1 MPSLYNS
8 GCKHAKRCMPAL
20 LGLTC
25 ALILAAC
32 GGGSSGSAT
41 NSDGNVIPEIPQTTA
56 SANNTATPAPVPVVL
71 ETVTTCDIP
80 NFQTEFI
87 ALVNAARTKGA
98 VCGNVTRK
106 PSKPLAWNDLLGIAS
121 GIHSNDMAVNN
132 FFDHNSPRTGS
143 LRERIHSTGFQYEYA
158 GENLAGGQ
166 TNIAK
171 VVNDWLQSPS
181 HCANLL
187 NPDFKVM
194 GAACKRNVAAYY
206 KNYWTL
212 EMALPLGEK
221 REVEDDDKDD
231 DKKESKD
238 D

>member
-1 MPSLYNS
+1 VLH
-8 GCKHAKRCMPAL
+8 C
-20 LGLTC
+20 LTFS
-25 ALILAAC
+25 LILAAC
-32 GGGSSGSAT
+32 GGGSGGAAINSDANDIPQVTAGTT
-41 NSDGNVIPEIPQTTA
+41 NS
-56 SANNTATPAPVPVVL
+56 SAPSPAPTVL
-71 ETVTTCDIP
+71 YNDNTCGIP
-80 NFQTEFI
+80 NFQAEII
-87 ALVNAARTKGA
+87 ALINAARAKGA

-106 PSKPLAWNDLLGIAS
+106 PSKPLAWSDLLGIAS
-121 GIHSNDMAVNN
+121 VIHSTDMALND
-132 FFDHNSPRTGS
+132 FFAHDSPTTGS
-143 LRERIHSTGFQYEYA
+143 LRERIHSTGFLYEQA

-166 TNIAK
+166 SSISK

-181 HCANLL
+181 HCANML

-221 REVEDDDKDD
+221 SETEDDEKDD
-231 DKKESKD
+231 EKKGSRD